1 MDGGK
6 VPKML
11 VTIVT
16 NLFSLQAPKILGQ
29 MPNTSN
35 VEYFMLIADP
45 IFYIFYYMFRC
56 LQQGAHLSS
65 VHTRSENEF
74 IMVWLQRQGI
84 NTGFLGLYR
93 DNDEQFVWSDGTPSD
108 YFNWEN
114 GGVYL
119 SYY

>member
-1 MDGGK
+1 MK
-6 VPKML
+6 N
-11 VTIVT
+11 IW
-16 NLFSLQAPKILGQ
+16 
-29 MPNTSN
+29 
-35 VEYFMLIADP
+35 LITDP
-45 IFYIFYYMFRC
+45 ILYNFHFIFRC

-93 DNDEQFVWSDGTPSD
+93 NNDEQFVWSDGTPSD

-114 GGVYL
+114 GGVCVPLLNITIIFYEIRF
-119 SYY
+119 

>member
-1 MDGGK
+1 MDK
-6 VPKML
+6 CRIQVR
-11 VTIVT
+11 IVEFL
-16 NLFSLQAPKILGQ
+16 NKKSSFIIKFQ
-29 MPNTSN
+29 
-35 VEYFMLIADP
+35 FFR
-45 IFYIFYYMFRC
+45 IFNFRC

-93 DNDEQFVWSDGTPSD
+93 NNDEQFVWSDGTPSD

-114 GGVYL
+114 GGVCVPLLNITIIFYEIRF
-119 SYY
+119 